1 MNKYEKTKKKGGRI
15 QTGQPLIAICSK
27 KTLAT
32 QLTEEEWHV

>member
-32 QLTEEEWHV
+32 QLAEEEWHV

>member
-1 MNKYEKTKKKGGRI
+1 MNKYEKTKKKRW
-15 QTGQPLIAICSK
+15 QNTNRAPLIAICTK

>member
-32 QLTEEEWHV
+32 HLTEEEWHV